1 MQMELALIQGKAPE
15 GDNENFTASTDIIR
29 LNMYSFTQWTSV
41 SLRSVDLRQEIA
53 NLILPERSL
62 ERIIVCQLVDV
73 LQRIST
79 NERRKERRY
88 GQQTSRE
95 IMRGLTR

>member
-1 MQMELALIQGKAPE
+1 MKI
-15 GDNENFTASTDIIR
+15 FTASTDIIR
-29 LNMYSFTQWTSV
+29 LNMYSFTQWKSVLDNPV
-41 SLRSVDLRQEIA
+41 SLLSVDLRQAIA

-73 LQRIST
+73 LQSIST

-88 GQQTSRE
+88 EGNKRAEKLCAVYPLIS
-95 IMRGLTR
+95 